1 MNLRIRRLGLV
12 LGVLYL
18 LLFVQ
23 LNRVQFFGAERLQE
37 DVNNT
42 RGLIREFGRERGPI
56 VTADG
61 VLVAQ
66 SVEYDGSVDFRRDYP
81 EGELYAHIVGYQSL
95 NVEATGLERQY
106 NDELAGEPLDQRF
119 ASLGDLFT
127 DRDTTATLHLSIRD
141 DVQRVAAEALGD
153 RKGSVVAL
161 DPRTGEIIALWTFPS
176 FDPNPVADPD
186 GFVANP
192 AFDDLL
198 ADPDDPLLAKS
209 YREVFFPGSTFKI
222 VTAAAGVEGGLITAA
237 SPVFDVEATYEPVP
251 AGAPIRNFAGSTC
264 GGDLVELLRVS
275 CNTAFSE
282 MGAEWV
288 GPDGM
293 VDTAEAFGFN
303 SDVGIDL
310 PGAAESRFPTD
321 YGAPLADVDF
331 YRAPDQEPAE
341 GADTVLPNGAVPIHE
356 DSARLAQTS
365 IGQNDVAATPL
376 QMALVAAAVANDG
389 VVMTPHVVTELRAF
403 DGSLYDEIDP
413 EILRVA
419 MTPTTAAVLR
429 DAMEVVAAEGTAR
442 NLLTDGVVVGG
453 KTGTAQLGTD
463 PPNSHAWIVG
473 FAGLPDQAPSLAFAV
488 IVEAQEGASEQTGGR
503 VAAPIAQAVIETVF
517 GG

>member
-106 NDELAGEPLDQRF
+106 NEELAGEPLDQRF
-119 ASLGDLFT
+119 ASLGDLFN

-141 DVQRVAAEALGD
+141 DVQRVAAEALGE

-161 DPRTGEIIALWTFPS
+161 DPRTGEILALWTYPS

-192 AFDDLL
+192 AFDELL

-209 YREVFFPGSTFKI
+209 YREVFFPGSSLSTFFESCGVADLITTCYGGRNRRVSEAFVTTGKSI
-222 VTAAAGVEGGLITAA
+222 EVLEKEMLNGQRLQGPETAAEVNFMLRAKGMEDKFPLFTSVHRICVGESKPEEFIDQL
-237 SPVFDVEATYEPVP
+237 
-251 AGAPIRNFAGSTC
+251 RNHPEHM
-264 GGDLVELLRVS
+264 VEL
-275 CNTAFSE
+275 
-282 MGAEWV
+282 
-288 GPDGM
+288 
-293 VDTAEAFGFN
+293 
-303 SDVGIDL
+303 
-310 PGAAESRFPTD
+310 
-321 YGAPLADVDF
+321 
-331 YRAPDQEPAE
+331 
-341 GADTVLPNGAVPIHE
+341 
-356 DSARLAQTS
+356 
-365 IGQNDVAATPL
+365 
-376 QMALVAAAVANDG
+376 
-389 VVMTPHVVTELRAF
+389 
-403 DGSLYDEIDP
+403 
-413 EILRVA
+413 
-419 MTPTTAAVLR
+419 
-429 DAMEVVAAEGTAR
+429 DAH
-442 NLLTDGVVVGG
+442 L
-453 KTGTAQLGTD
+453 
-463 PPNSHAWIVG
+463 
-473 FAGLPDQAPSLAFAV
+473 
-488 IVEAQEGASEQTGGR
+488 
-503 VAAPIAQAVIETVF
+503 
-517 GG
+517 

>member
-37 DVNNT
+37 DLNNT

-66 SVEYDGSVDFRRDYP
+66 SVEYEGSVDFRRDYP

-95 NVEATGLERQY
+95 NVEATGLEREY
-106 NDELAGEPLDQRF
+106 NEELAGEPLDQRF
-119 ASLGDLFT
+119 ASLGDLFN

-192 AFDDLL
+192 AFDELL

-222 VTAAAGVEGGLITAA
+222 VTAAAGVEGGLITSA
-237 SPVFDVEATYEPVP
+237 SPVFPVEDAYEPVP

-288 GPDGM
+288 GPAGM

-341 GADTVLPNGAVPIHE
+341 GADSVLPNGAVPIHE
-356 DSARLAQTS
+356 NSARLAQTS

-403 DGSLYDEIDP
+403 DGSLYNEIEP

-419 MTPTTAAVLR
+419 MSPTTAAVLR

-473 FAGLPDQAPSLAFAV
+473 FAGLPEQAPSLAFAV